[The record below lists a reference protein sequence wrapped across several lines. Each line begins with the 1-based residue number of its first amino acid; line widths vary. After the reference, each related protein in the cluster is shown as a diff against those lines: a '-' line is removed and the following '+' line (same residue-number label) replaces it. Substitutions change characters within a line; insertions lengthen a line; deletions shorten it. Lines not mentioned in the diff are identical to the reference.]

1 MKLVERVKAIMLTPE
16 TEWLVIEREKSTA
29 SGLFINYV
37 AVLAAVPEVAHFIG
51 QSLIGAYTPIGKGL
65 LRALI
70 AYLVSWAVV
79 YLVAVVIDLFAP
91 RFGGQRNFSNA
102 LKLSVF
108 SHTPLWLAGIFLL
121 VPGLNFLMILG
132 AYGVYLLWIGLPL
145 LMRTTREKS
154 LRYAV
159 LVTACALIPAVVLA
173 IV

>member
-1 MKLVERVKAIMLTPE
+1 MKLVERVKAIMLAPE
-16 TEWLVIEREKSTA
+16 AEWPVIEREKSTA

-145 LMRTTREKS
+145 LMRTPREKS